1 MFAVERYFHKVLLW
15 IENNHVCGR
24 KLFSPCFL
32 MKKKMTMF
40 AVENCFNEKENY
52 HVRGRKLFALCFFKY
67 IKKETDHVRGRKGN
81 DQGLEFLHRAPTL
94 KMMLIMMMLV
104 MIMTMTMKMMMML
117 TIIMMMVMTM
127 VVDMMPDGVCENF
140 SARCNFFQI

>member
-1 MFAVERYFHKVLLW
+1 
-15 IENNHVCGR
+15 
-24 KLFSPCFL
+24 
-32 MKKKMTMF
+32 MF

-104 MIMTMTMKMMMML
+104 MIMTMFAPVLVCSAPFVYGDDVYDDDDDDDNYDDDEDDLMK
-117 TIIMMMVMTM
+117 
-127 VVDMMPDGVCENF
+127 
-140 SARCNFFQI
+140 